1 MAQISL
7 ESIKRIEKTATQF
20 TKRFTQL
27 ILSSK
32 QMEKS
37 MFNLTP
43 TAESTERIR
52 KKLASRF
59 SSTGPQLSSWWIS

>member
-20 TKRFTQL
+20 TRRFIQL

-37 MFNLTP
+37 MFKSTP
-43 TAESTERIR
+43 TAESTEKIR
-52 KKLASRF
+52 KKSASRF
-59 SSTGPQLSSWWIS
+59 NLIRLLHSF